1 MKVLNKNRVHHDTLV
16 PLTDCELIEANLKK
30 HHDRYNVARIGSELD
45 DLEDIQ
51 ACKRILETQ
60 DLQQQIKQE
69 RTWFSLSEIHLPVDF
84 PKVDTIIL
92 QSFQNLVNENC
103 YQSCVTRAYPLL
115 LKSDLTLLIGQN
127 WINLQLIE
135 IFSDFVNNKSSNSI
149 NISLPT
155 LLLLSRETYLKRLKD
170 MKKIKKIVLLLLL
183 MLDKTET

>member
-1 MKVLNKNRVHHDTLV
+1 MKLLNEKRVHHDTLV
-16 PLTDCELIEANLKK
+16 PLTDCELIEATFKK
-30 HHDRYNVARIGSELD
+30 HRDRYNVARIGSELY

-51 ACKRILETQ
+51 ACKRILE
-60 DLQQQIKQE
+60 QIKQE

-170 MKKIKKIVLLLLL
+170 MKKIKRIVLLLLL